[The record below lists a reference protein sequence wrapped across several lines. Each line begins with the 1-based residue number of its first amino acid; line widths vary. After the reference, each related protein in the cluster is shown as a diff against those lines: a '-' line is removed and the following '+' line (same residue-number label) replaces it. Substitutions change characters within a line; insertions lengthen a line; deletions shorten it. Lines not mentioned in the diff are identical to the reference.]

1 MTLRLAMWSG
11 PRNISTAMMRSWENR
26 TDCEVID
33 EPFYACYLQATG
45 IEHPM
50 RNEVIASQS
59 TDWDQVGDELLRS
72 RAPIFYQK
80 HMTQHM
86 LPGKDLSWAS
96 HLQHCFLIRDP
107 LEVVASYSRKRTSP
121 TTDDIG
127 LIRQLELYRELQEST
142 GQAIPVIEASAV
154 LLEPERMLT
163 RLCNHFG
170 IAFRSEMLSWPA
182 GRRVSDGI
190 WAEHWYQSVENSTGF
205 EPYRARDINLDV
217 AARGVAEASRPA
229 YDALLAS
236 PTLIT

>member
-1 MTLRLAMWSG
+1 
-11 PRNISTAMMRSWENR
+11 MMRSWENR
-26 TDCEVID
+26 PDCEVID

-72 RAPIFYQK
+72 PAPIFYQK

-96 HLQHCFLIRDP
+96 HLRHCFLIRDP

-142 GQAIPVIEASAV
+142 GQVIPVIEASTV

-170 IAFRSEMLSWPA
+170 IAFRPEMLSWPA
-182 GRRVSDGI
+182 GRRDSDGI

>member
-72 RAPIFYQK
+72 PAPIFYQK

-96 HLQHCFLIRDP
+96 HLRHCFLIRDP

-142 GQAIPVIEASAV
+142 GQAIPVIEASTV

-182 GRRVSDGI
+182 GGRDSDGI